1 MASIDIPGYDGA
13 PASHMPGDMITEVMR
28 SDSVSSAGSADDE
41 PVLLYVKSGPDGVSY
56 GACPFCQSAVLMLL
70 TKVSDGFVLIA
81 NKDSSTNNLKLQVGF
96 SHCIL
101 IFCIVFLSPHSN
113 LGNVVGS
120 RSTVFLTPIFLGLC
134 LEQI

>member
-1 MASIDIPGYDGA
+1 MASIDIPGFDGA

-70 TKVSDGFVLIA
+70 TKVSDGFVFVACRLRIPPP
-81 NKDSSTNNLKLQVGF
+81 TNDLQ
-96 SHCIL
+96 L
-101 IFCIVFLSPHSN
+101 
-113 LGNVVGS
+113 
-120 RSTVFLTPIFLGLC
+120 
-134 LEQI
+134 